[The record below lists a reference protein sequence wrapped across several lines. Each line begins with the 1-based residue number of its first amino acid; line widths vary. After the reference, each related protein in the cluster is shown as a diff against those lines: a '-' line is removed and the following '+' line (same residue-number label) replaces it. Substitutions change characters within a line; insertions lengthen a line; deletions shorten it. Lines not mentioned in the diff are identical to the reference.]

1 MILKREC
8 TVDFSSNAIGIGSV
22 SEEKKE
28 PDPMHQSKEA
38 ERDKTRESPQYYL
51 GRRETAPR

>member
-8 TVDFSSNAIGIGSV
+8 TVDFGSDTIGIGWV

-38 ERDKTRESPQYYL
+38 ERDKTSESP
-51 GRRETAPR
+51 